1 MGLNM
6 LLNVMGDID
15 IGIVDENH
23 VMEYKTAR
31 RKDQVKPV
39 TINTET
45 RKLKAFMEEMTP
57 KTQG

>member
-23 VMEYKTAR
+23 VMEYQTAR

-39 TINTET
+39 TINMET

-57 KTQG
+57 KT

>member
-1 MGLNM
+1 M